1 MRIGIARLR
10 RERSMT
16 GMGRSVSRQCG
27 DCAVSVAIITLI
39 LICPA
44 RSSAEDDATKVAL
57 RETLQAG
64 NTTRTQIELK
74 AQGLF
79 RPGLPPGGASADARM
94 PKPLSLEV
102 QTRLVFHERLVRS
115 VQVDPARSTAKDATR
130 AQQRAETP
138 GEPRLTAVRHVIQA
152 ASAINGEVR
161 PAAAG
166 IRPEVTL
173 LLAERR
179 DLDGPVVVVST
190 GGPLTRAELELVQGL
205 GDPLALV
212 DLLPAQPVSQGESW
226 RVGDA
231 AAQTVSGYDVV
242 TSNDLN
248 AQLESADATQ
258 ARVRLKG
265 EIKGSALGGTG
276 TITANGFLSFDRR
289 LARIDRLELN
299 RSEVRQPGPIEAG
312 LDVKSTLVVTRQ
324 SAVAPAT
331 LGDAALAGIR
341 LDITPQR
348 ELLQVVSP
356 SGKASLLHD
365 RHWHILWDDPKLTI
379 LKRMDRG
386 QVVAQCNLTLGPT
399 VAKGRHQD
407 PAQFREDV
415 RRALKQRFGQFLG
428 AGEVE
433 GDPAGGFRYKVAV
446 QGHEGNL
453 GIVWFY
459 YLIAS
464 SAGEQLLA
472 TFTLA
477 ADHAA
482 AFGEEDLE
490 MIGSLRWVSASR
502 AVSPASPGGLGRI
515 DQNRR
520 R

>member
-1 MRIGIARLR
+1 MLWVSSLVRLR
-10 RERSMT
+10 A
-16 GMGRSVSRQCG
+16 
-27 DCAVSVAIITLI
+27 D
-39 LICPA
+39 
-44 RSSAEDDATKVAL
+44 DDAPKIS
-57 RETLQAG
+57 LQEMRKAG

-79 RPGLPPGGASADARM
+79 RPGLPPGAASADARM

-115 VQVDPARSTAKDATR
+115 VQVDPARSTLNDASR
-130 AQQRAETP
+130 AQPREATTA
-138 GEPRLTAVRHVIQA
+138 EPRLTAVRQVIQA
-152 ASAINGEVR
+152 AAAINGEVR

-166 IRPEVTL
+166 IRPEVSL

-179 DLDGPVVVVST
+179 DLDGPVVVVSS
-190 GGPLTRAELELVQGL
+190 GGPLYRAELELVQGL

-212 DLLPAQPVSQGESW
+212 DLLPAQPVAPGESW

-231 AAQTVSGYDVV
+231 AAQTVSGYDVI
-242 TSNDLN
+242 TANDLN

-265 EIKGSALGGTG
+265 QIKGSALGGAG
-276 TITANGFLSFDRR
+276 TITADGFMTFDRR

-312 LDVKSTLVVTRQ
+312 LDVKSTLVVNRQ
-324 SAVAPAT
+324 SAVPPAT
-331 LGDAALAGIR
+331 LADSALAGIP
-341 LDITPQR
+341 LEITPHR
-348 ELLQVVSP
+348 ELLRVITP

-365 RHWHILWDDPKLTI
+365 RHWHILWDDPKLTV
-379 LKRMDRG
+379 LKRLDRG
-386 QVVAQCNLTLGPT
+386 QVVAQCNLTVGPT

-407 PAQFREDV
+407 PIQFRDDV

-433 GDPAGGFRYKVAV
+433 GDPAGGFRYKVGV
-446 QGHEGNL
+446 QGREGSL
-453 GIVWFY
+453 GVVWFY
-459 YLIAS
+459 YLVAS
-464 SAGEQLLA
+464 PAGEQLLA

-477 ADHAA
+477 ADRAA
-482 AFGEEDLE
+482 AFGDEDLG
-490 MIGSLRWVSASR
+490 MIGSLRWVSAAQ
-502 AVSPASPGGLGRI
+502 AVSPGSPGGVGRI
-515 DQNRR
+515 EPNRR

>member
-1 MRIGIARLR
+1 
-10 RERSMT
+10 
-16 GMGRSVSRQCG
+16 MGRSVPRQWG
-27 DCAVSVAIITLI
+27 VCAGLFLHILLVLGSV
-39 LICPA
+39 
-44 RSSAEDDATKVAL
+44 RSSADDDATKISL
-57 RETLQAG
+57 QETLRAG

-79 RPGLPPGGASADARM
+79 RPGLPPGGASADTRM

-102 QTRLVFHERLVRS
+102 QTRLIFHERLVRS
-115 VQVDPARSTAKDATR
+115 VQVDLARSTSKNVPR
-130 AQQRAETP
+130 AHPREDTTKT
-138 GEPRLTAVRHVIQA
+138 GEPRLTAVRQVIQA

-166 IRPEVTL
+166 IRPEVSL

-179 DLDGPVVVVST
+179 DLDGPVVVVSS

-212 DLLPAQPVSQGESW
+212 DLLPAQPVAPGESW

-265 EIKGSALGGTG
+265 QIKGSALGGAG
-276 TITANGFLSFDRR
+276 AITVDGFMTFDRR

-331 LGDAALAGIR
+331 LADSALASIP
-341 LDITPQR
+341 LEITPQR
-348 ELLQVVSP
+348 ELLRVITP
-356 SGKASLLHD
+356 SGKASLLHN
-365 RHWHILWDDPKLTI
+365 RHWHILWDDPKLTV
-379 LKRMDRG
+379 LKRLDRG

-407 PAQFREDV
+407 PTQFRDDV
-415 RRALKQRFGQFLG
+415 RRALKQRFVQFLG
-428 AGEVE
+428 GGEVE

-446 QGHEGNL
+446 QGREGNL
-453 GIVWFY
+453 GVVWFY
-459 YLIAS
+459 YLVAS
-464 SAGEQLLA
+464 PAGEQLLA

-477 ADHAA
+477 ADSAA
-482 AFGEEDLE
+482 AFGDQDLE
-490 MIGSLRWVSASR
+490 MIGSLRWVSASQ
-502 AVSPASPGGLGRI
+502 AISPGGAGGVGTIER
-515 DQNRR
+515 NRR
-520 R
+520 Q